1 MPRAVWNGAISFGL
15 VTIPVKLYNAVS
27 RRSVRFNQL
36 DDRSGARIKYQKV
49 SAETGEEVPAEHI
62 VRGWEFAKG
71 QYVLV
76 DDGELQAMAPS
87 GGKAITIE
95 AFVPLDQIDPVL
107 WDSAHYAAPDP
118 GFEKAYAL
126 LLRALERSGRVAV
139 SQYVRGGKQYLAALR
154 PNAGKLDV
162 CTMVWADEVVDPAA
176 VDGLGAAAEVEVSEA
191 ELAMADQLIEQLIGD
206 FDHAAFHDSYREE
219 LVALLQRKAAGEE
232 VRSPAEPTAASDD
245 KVVDLL
251 AALEASVAAA
261 KAARSAGDGDGEA
274 AARAEAPTTKR
285 AARKRTAKK
294 ASAKKASAKKAA
306 AKRTAARKSA

>member
-27 RRSVRFNQL
+27 RKSVRFNQL
-36 DDRSGARIKYQKV
+36 DDRTGARIKYQKV
-49 SAETGEEVPAEHI
+49 SAETGEEVPADHI

-76 DDGELQAMAPS
+76 DDDELQAMAPS

-126 LLRALERSGRVAV
+126 LLKALERSGRVAV

-176 VDGLGAAAEVEVSEA
+176 VDGLDTVAEVEVSDA

-206 FDHAAFHDSYREE
+206 FEHDTFRDSYREE

-232 VRSPAEPTAASDD
+232 IVAPAEPVAGGDD

-261 KAARSAGDGDGEA
+261 KAARSVDADEESA
-274 AARAEAPTTKR
+274 AEATAAKPKKKR

-294 ASAKKASAKKAA
+294 ASAKKAA
-306 AKRTAARKSA
+306 AKRAAARKSA

>member
-27 RRSVRFNQL
+27 RKSVRFNQL
-36 DDRSGARIKYQKV
+36 DDRTGARIKYQKV
-49 SAETGEEVPAEHI
+49 SAETGEEVPADHI

-76 DDGELQAMAPS
+76 DDDELQAMAPS

-126 LLRALERSGRVAV
+126 LLKALERSGRVAV

-176 VDGLGAAAEVEVSEA
+176 VDGLDTLADVEVSDA

-206 FDHAAFHDSYREE
+206 FEHDTFRDSYREE

-232 VRSPAEPTAASDD
+232 IVAPAEPVAGGDD

-261 KAARSAGDGDGEA
+261 KAARSVDADEESA
-274 AARAEAPTTKR
+274 AEATAAKPKKKR

-294 ASAKKASAKKAA
+294 ASAKKAA
-306 AKRTAARKSA
+306 AKRAAARKSA

>member
-27 RRSVRFNQL
+27 RKAVRFNQI
-36 DDRSGARIKYQKV
+36 DERTTARVKYQKV
-49 SAETGEEVPAEHI
+49 SADTGEEVPSEHI
-62 VRGWEFAKG
+62 VRAWEFAKG
-71 QYVLV
+71 QYVVV
-76 DDGELQAMAPS
+76 DDDELAALAPK
-87 GGKAITIE
+87 GGKAISIE

-107 WDSAHYAAPDP
+107 WDSSHYAAPDP

-139 SQYVRGGKQYLAALR
+139 AEFVRGGKQYLAAIR

-162 CTMVWADEVVDPAA
+162 CTMVWADEVVEADAIEGLDA
-176 VDGLGAAAEVEVSEA
+176 VSDVEISDA

-206 FDHAAFHDSYREE
+206 FDHDAYHDTYREE
-219 LVALLQRKAAGEE
+219 VVALLQRKAAGEE
-232 VRSPAEPTAASDD
+232 IVAPTATAAEDD

-261 KAARSAGDGDGEA
+261 KASRAGDEADDGNQA
-274 AARAEAPTTKR
+274 APAEPETARAEKPAAKKR
-285 AARKRTAKK
+285 ATKKR
-294 ASAKKASAKKAA
+294 SAKKAA
-306 AKRTAARKSA
+306 AKRAAARKAS